1 MKRTAIA
8 AVLLILLL
16 SGCFFLSRG
25 LQSATDRLSREA
37 SAIETAVREKGGDRI
52 GRSIESFLQSWE
64 RDRPFF
70 VALCGRT
77 NCEPIDTVLAAIPIW
92 YEVEDTGELL
102 AALSQLSS
110 HVSELWELQAPRLT
124 NLF

>member
-37 SAIETAVREKGGDRI
+37 SAIETAVREKDGNRI
-52 GRSIESFLQSWE
+52 GRSLESFLQSWE

-70 VALCGRT
+70 VALTEGGVKYL
-77 NCEPIDTVLAAIPIW
+77 ISD
-92 YEVEDTGELL
+92 
-102 AALSQLSS
+102 
-110 HVSELWELQAPRLT
+110 
-124 NLF
+124 

>member
-37 SAIETAVREKGGDRI
+37 SAIETAVREKDGNRI
-52 GRSIESFLQSWE
+52 GRSL
-64 RDRPFF
+64 
-70 VALCGRT
+70 
-77 NCEPIDTVLAAIPIW
+77 
-92 YEVEDTGELL
+92 
-102 AALSQLSS
+102 
-110 HVSELWELQAPRLT
+110 
-124 NLF
+124 

>member
-8 AVLLILLL
+8 AVLLTLLL
-16 SGCFFLSRG
+16 SGCFFLSRR

-64 RDRPFF
+64 RDRPFL

-92 YEVEDTGELL
+92 YEDEDRGELL
-102 AALSQLSS
+102 AALSQLSA
-110 HVSELWELQAPRLT
+110 HVSELWELHAPRLT
-124 NLF
+124 NMF

>member
-37 SAIETAVREKGGDRI
+37 SAIETAVREKDGNRI
-52 GRSIESFLQSWE
+52 GRSLESFLQSWE

-77 NCEPIDTVLAAIPIW
+77 NCEPIDTVLAEIPIW

-102 AALSQLSS
+102 AALSSFPPMFPS
-110 HVSELWELQAPRLT
+110 CGSCRLPAGP

>member
-8 AVLLILLL
+8 AVLLTLLL
-16 SGCFFLSRG
+16 SGCFFLSRR
-25 LQSATDRLSREA
+25 LQSATDRLSREV

-64 RDRPFF
+64 RDRPFL

-92 YEVEDTGELL
+92 YEDEDRGELL
-102 AALSQLSS
+102 AALSQLSA
-110 HVSELWELQAPRLT
+110 HVSELWELQAPRLS